1 MRCRGAGIRVTP
13 LVVMAGGAIGSL
25 ARYGLAMAVGT
36 WAGGGF
42 PWGTVLINILGS
54 FIIGWYGG
62 MTGPMGRHPASEAM
76 RAFVMIGICGGFTT
90 FSSFSLQTMELLRSG
105 YTGRAI
111 ANVVASV
118 LLCLMATTL
127 GLRLAQS

>member
-1 MRCRGAGIRVTP
+1 MIP
-13 LVVMAGGAIGSL
+13 LVVMAGGALGSV
-25 ARYGLAMAVGT
+25 ARYGLAVAVGRLL
-36 WAGGGF
+36 GQGF

-54 FIIGWYGG
+54 FVIGWFGG
-62 MTGPMGRHPASEAM
+62 MTGPTGRHAVPEAA

-105 YTGRAI
+105 YTGRAL

-118 LLCLMATTL
+118 ALCLMATTL
-127 GLRLAQS
+127 GLRLSQS